1 MRGLPSRSGSIS
13 RAAGR
18 CAAAAPSPAS
28 RERLRRSD
36 CSRLSRRADAMAAAR
51 GASRLAWCLRRVGA
65 SGDWLL
71 LEAGTQVTIGRGLD
85 LTYQLVSK
93 TCPLMISRK
102 HCVFQQN
109 AEGQW
114 TVKDNKS
121 LNGVWLNKQRLD
133 PSKAYPIA
141 EGDRIQLGVPLEN
154 KETAEYE
161 YEVIKEEWEKIRPFL
176 AQRNDLGKAKSS
188 RTKRKFSLEESE
200 MSGSEGPSNSK
211 CKRDRVSC
219 DNEPLGKSWGR
230 VEEAKQLT
238 EKTDVKP
245 PPPGPSEE
253 DSGPVRSSPVHSEKA
268 MSVPHR
274 DQKGCGLAQSW
285 TGLEML
291 RKTLVDIMKLKVK
304 VQEKQAAVLN
314 VKQRRRKCAQ
324 KEILAMEQELRE
336 LQDQL
341 CMEQEHH
348 QQQVEEL
355 ERTFSKEQQKL
366 EGVKWQHGEE
376 NLKEQLAQVL
386 QEHHALM
393 EELSRSKKDFEEII
407 RAKNKELEETK
418 EEKEKVRAQK
428 EEVLNQ
434 MNDVLENELQ
444 CTICSEHFIE
454 AVTLNC
460 AHSFCSYCINEWT
473 KRKVECPIC
482 RQEIKSKTRSLVLDN
497 CIDRMVE
504 KLDAE
509 MKEHRLTLI
518 RERKEKQNV
527 LVKPATDNDSSV
539 VSSIYS
545 ILSMSSCD
553 SEDSEEDSY
562 YNESYYI
569 I

>member
-1 MRGLPSRSGSIS
+1 
-13 RAAGR
+13 
-18 CAAAAPSPAS
+18 
-28 RERLRRSD
+28 
-36 CSRLSRRADAMAAAR
+36 
-51 GASRLAWCLRRVGA
+51 
-65 SGDWLL
+65 
-71 LEAGTQVTIGRGLD
+71 VTIGRGLD

-133 PSKAYPIA
+133 PSKVYPIT

-176 AQRNDLGKAKSS
+176 AQRSDLGKARNS
-188 RTKRKFSLEESE
+188 RTKRKFSLEELE
-200 MSGSEGPSNSK
+200 TSGSEGPSNSRS
-211 CKRDRVSC
+211 KRDRVSC
-219 DNEPLGKSWGR
+219 DSEPLSKSWGT
-230 VEEAKQLT
+230 VEEAKPLT
-238 EKTDVKP
+238 EKMDVKLP
-245 PPPGPSEE
+245 SPGPSEE
-253 DSGPVRSSPVHSEKA
+253 DSDPVRSSPVHSEKA
-268 MSVPHR
+268 VSVPHM
-274 DQKGCGLAQSW
+274 DQKTSGLAQSW

-291 RKTLVDIMKLKVK
+291 RKTLADIMKLKVK
-304 VQEKQAAVLN
+304 VQEKQTAVLN
-314 VKQRRRKCAQ
+314 VKQKRRKCAQ
-324 KEILAMEQELRE
+324 KEILAMEQELQE

-341 CMEQEHH
+341 CTEQEHH

-366 EGVKWQHGEE
+366 ERAKWQHGEE

-386 QEHHALM
+386 QEAISVMMLLQHHALM

-509 MKEHRLTLI
+509 TKEHRLTLI
-518 RERKEKQNV
+518 RERKEKQNL
-527 LVKPATDNDSSV
+527 LVKPATDNDSSII
-539 VSSIYS
+539 SSIYS
-545 ILSMSSCD
+545 ILRMSSYDSVD
-553 SEDSEEDSY
+553 SEQDSY
-562 YNESYYI
+562 YNESYYLI
-569 I
+569 

>member
-1 MRGLPSRSGSIS
+1 M
-13 RAAGR
+13 
-18 CAAAAPSPAS
+18 
-28 RERLRRSD
+28 
-36 CSRLSRRADAMAAAR
+36 AAR

-133 PSKAYPIA
+133 PSKAYPIT
-141 EGDRIQLGVPLEN
+141 EGDHIQLGVPLEN
-154 KETAEYE
+154 KEAAEYE
-161 YEVIKEEWEKIRPFL
+161 YEVIKEEWEKIKPFL

-188 RTKRKFSLEESE
+188 RTKRKFSLEELE
-200 MSGSEGPSNSK
+200 TSGSEGPSNSRS
-211 CKRDRVSC
+211 KRDRVSC
-219 DNEPLGKSWGR
+219 DNEPLCKSWER

-238 EKTDVKP
+238 EKMDVKLP
-245 PPPGPSEE
+245 SPGPSKG
-253 DSGPVRSSPVHSEKA
+253 DSGPVRSSSVHSDKA
-268 MSVPHR
+268 VPVPHK
-274 DQKGCGLAQSW
+274 DQKGSGLAESW

-304 VQEKQAAVLN
+304 VQEKQTAVLS
-314 VKQRRRKCAQ
+314 VKQKRRKYTQ
-324 KEILAMEQELRE
+324 KEILAMEQELRD

-341 CMEQEHH
+341 CTEQEHH

-355 ERTFSKEQQKL
+355 ERTFSKQQQKL

-504 KLDAE
+504 KLDVE
-509 MKEHRLTLI
+509 KKEHRLTLI
-518 RERKEKQNV
+518 RERKEKQKV
-527 LVKPATDNDSSV
+527 LVKPATDNDSNII
-539 VSSIYS
+539 SSIYS
-545 ILSMSSCD
+545 ILLMSSCD
-553 SEDSEEDSY
+553 SEDS
-562 YNESYYI
+562 
-569 I
+569 

>member
-1 MRGLPSRSGSIS
+1 M
-13 RAAGR
+13 
-18 CAAAAPSPAS
+18 
-28 RERLRRSD
+28 
-36 CSRLSRRADAMAAAR
+36 AAR

-65 SGDWLL
+65 SGEWLL
-71 LEAGTQVTIGRGLD
+71 LEAGTQVTLGRGLD

-121 LNGVWLNKQRLD
+121 LNGVWLNRQRLD

-154 KETAEYE
+154 RETAEYE

-176 AQRNDLGKAKSS
+176 AQKSDLGKGKSS
-188 RTKRKFSLEESE
+188 RAKRKFSLEELE
-200 MSGSEGPSNSK
+200 TSGSEGPSNSRS
-211 CKRDRVSC
+211 KRDRVSC

-230 VEEAKQLT
+230 GGEAKQLP
-238 EKTDVKP
+238 KTDITLP
-245 PPPGPSEE
+245 SPGPSEE
-253 DSGPVRSSPVHSEKA
+253 ESSPVPSSPVCSQKA
-268 MSVPHR
+268 VAVPLQ
-274 DQKGCGLAQSW
+274 DQKGSGLAQSW

-291 RKTLVDIMKLKVK
+291 RKTLAEILKLKVK
-304 VQEKQAAVLN
+304 VQEKQAAVLS
-314 VKQRRRKCAQ
+314 VRQRRRKCAQ
-324 KEILAMEQELRE
+324 KEILAMEQELRD
-336 LQDQL
+336 LQDRL
-341 CMEQEHH
+341 CTEQEHH

-355 ERTFSKEQQKL
+355 ERTFSEEQQKL
-366 EGVKWQHGEE
+366 EGRKRQRGEE

-393 EELSRSKKDFEEII
+393 EELNRSKKDFEEII

-460 AHSFCSYCINEWT
+460 AHSFCSYCIHEWT
-473 KRKVECPIC
+473 KRRAECPIC
-482 RQEIKSKTRSLVLDN
+482 RQEITSQTRSLVLDN

-504 KLDAE
+504 KLGVE
-509 MKEHRLTLI
+509 TKEHRLSLI
-518 RERKEKQNV
+518 RERKGERETECVGETSHRQ
-527 LVKPATDNDSSV
+527 
-539 VSSIYS
+539 
-545 ILSMSSCD
+545 
-553 SEDSEEDSY
+553 
-562 YNESYYI
+562 
-569 I
+569 

>member
-1 MRGLPSRSGSIS
+1 
-13 RAAGR
+13 
-18 CAAAAPSPAS
+18 
-28 RERLRRSD
+28 
-36 CSRLSRRADAMAAAR
+36 
-51 GASRLAWCLRRVGA
+51 
-65 SGDWLL
+65 
-71 LEAGTQVTIGRGLD
+71 VTIGRGLD

-133 PSKAYPIA
+133 PLKAYPVS
-141 EGDRIQLGVPLEN
+141 EGDHIQLGVPLEN

-161 YEVIKEEWEKIRPFL
+161 YEVIKEELEKIKPFL
-176 AQRNDLGKAKSS
+176 AQRSDLGRAKSP
-188 RTKRKFSLEESE
+188 RTKRKFNLEESE
-200 MSGSEGPSNSK
+200 MSGSEGPSNSRS
-211 CKRDRVSC
+211 KRDRVSC
-219 DNEPLGKSWGR
+219 DDESLSKSWGR
-230 VEEAKQLT
+230 LEKATQLT
-238 EKTDVKP
+238 ETMDVKL

-253 DSGPVRSSPVHSEKA
+253 DSGPLSSSPVHYKKTASFSHK
-268 MSVPHR
+268 
-274 DQKGCGLAQSW
+274 DQKDSGLAQSW
-285 TGLEML
+285 SGLEML
-291 RKTLVDIMKLKVK
+291 RKTLADIMKLKAK
-304 VQEKQAAVLN
+304 VQEKQTAVLK
-314 VKQRRRKCAQ
+314 VKQKRRKCAQ
-324 KEILAMEQELRE
+324 KEILVMEQELRE
-336 LQDQL
+336 LQEQL
-341 CMEQEHH
+341 CTEQEQQ

-355 ERTFSKEQQKL
+355 ERTFSKKQQNL
-366 EGVKWQHGEE
+366 EGVNCQPGEE

-386 QEHHALM
+386 QEAISGMMLLQHHALM
-393 EELSRSKKDFEEII
+393 EELNRSKRDFEEII

-460 AHSFCSYCINEWT
+460 AHSFCSYCIDEWM

-482 RQEIKSKTRSLVLDN
+482 RQEIQSKTRSLVLDN

-504 KLDAE
+504 KLDVE

-518 RERKEKQNV
+518 RERTEKQNV
-527 LVKPATDNDSSV
+527 LVKPATDHERRIS
-539 VSSIYS
+539 SSIYS
-545 ILSMSSCD
+545 MLAMSSFD
-553 SEDSEEDSY
+553 SESPKEDSY
-562 YNESYYI
+562 YHESYCI

>member
-1 MRGLPSRSGSIS
+1 
-13 RAAGR
+13 
-18 CAAAAPSPAS
+18 
-28 RERLRRSD
+28 
-36 CSRLSRRADAMAAAR
+36 
-51 GASRLAWCLRRVGA
+51 AWCLRRVGA
-65 SGDWLL
+65 SCDWLL

-85 LTYQLVSK
+85 ITYQLVSK

-133 PSKAYPIA
+133 PSKVYPIA

-154 KETAEYE
+154 RETAEYE

-176 AQRNDLGKAKSS
+176 AQRSDLEKAKSS
-188 RTKRKFSLEESE
+188 RTKRKFSLEELE
-200 MSGSEGPSNSK
+200 TSGSEGPSNSR
-211 CKRDRVSC
+211 CKRDRMSC
-219 DNEPLGKSWGR
+219 DHEALDKSWR
-230 VEEAKQLT
+230 EAEEARRLT
-238 EKTDVKP
+238 EKMDVKLP
-245 PPPGPSEE
+245 CPGPSEG
-253 DSGPVRSSPVHSEKA
+253 DSGPVHGSPVHSKKA
-268 MSVPHR
+268 VTVSQK
-274 DQKGCGLAQSW
+274 DQKGSGLAESW
-285 TGLEML
+285 TGLKML
-291 RKTLVDIMKLKVK
+291 RKSLADTMKLKVK
-304 VQEKQAAVLN
+304 VQEKQTEILN
-314 VKQRRRKCAQ
+314 VKQKHRKCDQ
-324 KEILAMEQELRE
+324 KDILVMEQQLEE
-336 LQDQL
+336 LQSQL
-341 CMEQEHH
+341 CMEQEHQ

-355 ERTFSKEQQKL
+355 ERTFCKEQQKL
-366 EGVKWQHGEE
+366 EGEKCQQGEE

-386 QEHHALM
+386 QEATYSGTLITSGMVLLQHRALM
-393 EELSRSKKDFEEII
+393 EELNRNKKDFEEII

-497 CIDRMVE
+497 CINRMVE
-504 KLDAE
+504 KLDVE
-509 MKEHRLTLI
+509 MKEHRLSLI

-527 LVKPATDNDSSV
+527 MAKPATGSDNSVPSST
-539 VSSIYS
+539 YF

-553 SEDSEEDSY
+553 NEDSEEDSS
-562 YNESYYI
+562 YNGSYYI
-569 I
+569 

>member
-1 MRGLPSRSGSIS
+1 M
-13 RAAGR
+13 
-18 CAAAAPSPAS
+18 
-28 RERLRRSD
+28 
-36 CSRLSRRADAMAAAR
+36 AAR
-51 GASRLAWCLRRVGA
+51 GASGLAWCLRRVGA

-71 LEAGTQVTIGRGLD
+71 LEAGTEVSIGRGLD

-133 PSKAYPIA
+133 PLKAYPIA

-154 KETAEYE
+154 RETAEYE

-176 AQRNDLGKAKSS
+176 AQRNDLGKTKSS

-200 MSGSEGPSNSK
+200 TSASEGPSDSRS
-211 CKRDRVSC
+211 KRDRVSC
-219 DNEPLGKSWGR
+219 DSELLGKSWGR
-230 VEEAKQLT
+230 AEQAKQIT
-238 EKTDVKP
+238 EKMDVKLSS
-245 PPPGPSEE
+245 PGPSEE
-253 DSGPVRSSPVHSEKA
+253 DSGPVHSEKVA
-268 MSVPHR
+268 FVTCK
-274 DQKGCGLAQSW
+274 DQKSSGLAQSW

-304 VQEKQAAVLN
+304 VQEKQTAVLN
-314 VKQRRRKCAQ
+314 VKQKRRKCAQ
-324 KEILAMEQELRE
+324 KEILAMERE
-336 LQDQL
+336 LQELQDRL
-341 CMEQEHH
+341 YLEQEQH
-348 QQQVEEL
+348 QKQVEEL
-355 ERTFSKEQQKL
+355 EKTFSKEQQKL

-386 QEHHALM
+386 QEHRALM

-509 MKEHRLTLI
+509 MKDRRLALI
-518 RERKEKQNV
+518 RERKGERETECVGEPSHGQ
-527 LVKPATDNDSSV
+527 
-539 VSSIYS
+539 
-545 ILSMSSCD
+545 
-553 SEDSEEDSY
+553 
-562 YNESYYI
+562 
-569 I
+569 